1 MNAATEARDI
11 IAQATRDGLEILR
24 GDAPDKIKLRGAADA
39 VARWKPIIAQH
50 KADILP
56 LVEAANDAGRPLP
69 GVIVPAADPFDPAQF
84 GIECLSY
91 LHAHGLVL
99 ALEFDHIVVMHGDAA
114 PAIREEAAALIE
126 LHHDD
131 LRAALLAQEA
141 AQTAIQRA
149 ARACW
154 QCRRLNTTSDAV
166 SRLPR
171 CDAGHPLVYR
181 TTATRTWPG
190 RLDARDC
197 GDRNPGSAT

>member
-11 IAQATRDGLEILR
+11 IAQAARDGLEIMR
-24 GDAPDKIKLRGAADA
+24 DDAPDKIKLRGTADA

-69 GVIVPAADPFDPAQF
+69 GVIVPAADPFDPTQF

-99 ALEFDHIVVMHGDAA
+99 ALEFGHIAMHGGAA
-114 PAIREEAAALIE
+114 PVVREEAAALIA
-126 LHHDD
+126 LHGAD
-131 LRAALLAQEA
+131 LMAALLAQEA

-154 QCRRLNTTSDAV
+154 QCRHLHTTSDAV

-171 CDAGHPLVYR
+171 CDAGHALVYR
-181 TTATRTWPG
+181 ATATRTWPG
-190 RLDARDC
+190 RSDARDC
-197 GDRNPGSAT
+197 GDRNHQPEA